1 MEKWYIWSQ
10 VLYVLFIVHFSICKM
25 FLWNFLQ
32 SIIHEYLW
40 FLFNLANPKNLW
52 EGLWFI
58 QSTSFMSVSVML
70 GALWPWNC
78 GKFGMD
84 IKAGNAMELN
94 FLLLVFLLY
103 ILLVF
108 LLLLYIL
115 PGKNVNFGPFWYRSA
130 DQKQILNWSIWI
142 CFWYAKSYPK
152 RIQGRSGTGS
162 LVGRLIKFQCNYG
175 WN

>member
-1 MEKWYIWSQ
+1 MAKWYIWAR
-10 VLYVLFIVHFSICKM
+10 VLYVLFVVHFANCKM

-40 FLFNLANPKNLW
+40 FLFNLASPKNLW

-58 QSTSFMSVSVML
+58 QSTSVMSVSVML

-78 GKFGMD
+78 GKFVMD
-84 IKAGNAMELN
+84 IKAGNVMELN
-94 FLLLVFLLY
+94 FLLL
-103 ILLVF
+103 IF

-130 DQKQILNWSIWI
+130 DQKQILNWSIWS

-162 LVGRLIKFQCNYG
+162 LGGRLIKFQCNYG
-175 WN
+175 WD